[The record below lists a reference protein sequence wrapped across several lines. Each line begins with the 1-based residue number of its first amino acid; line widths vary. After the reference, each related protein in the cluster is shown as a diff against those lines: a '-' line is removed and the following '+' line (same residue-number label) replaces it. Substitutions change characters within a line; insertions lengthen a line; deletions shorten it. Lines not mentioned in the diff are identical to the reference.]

1 MNNIVKNKLY
11 STITELKTKIN
22 ILEDKVN
29 NIILTPRQIMDIQNI
44 LDDFDKKYMDDIIY
58 KIDINSETI
67 DENAEERIKEYELAK
82 KSIKPFLPS
91 IILNSMLLQS
101 Q

>member
-11 STITELKTKIN
+11 ATITELKTKIN

-29 NIILTPRQIMDIQNI
+29 NITLTPRQIMDIQNI

-58 KIDINSETI
+58 KIDTNSETI

-91 IILNSMLLQS
+91 IILNSMLLQA
-101 Q
+101 

>member
-29 NIILTPRQIMDIQNI
+29 NITLTPRQIMDIQNI

-58 KIDINSETI
+58 KIDTNSETI

-101 Q
+101 

>member
-29 NIILTPRQIMDIQNI
+29 NITLTPRQIMDIQNI

-58 KIDINSETI
+58 KIDTNSETI

-91 IILNSMLLQS
+91 IILNSMLLQT
-101 Q
+101 